1 MESLSEL
8 RERRAL
14 ECRLTP
20 DRALGSLDEAEAF
33 LQDRALLTRTP
44 DCALPSL
51 YEACHEPPYAPG
63 TVGFGTWPATKWPW
77 FGALTERG
85 HLCVA
90 VHRGKNLL
98 VSAEATALLD
108 PICRAETDRMRA
120 EDPGWR
126 RLLDHLARVGP
137 STTEDLRTELSLKR
151 QELKALRSP
160 LERCGVIVAR
170 SVAMTSG
177 RDHGDGD
184 AGGGGDGHRHDS
196 ELSLW
201 DQAYHATPAAQAG
214 ISATA
219 ATSTMVATVD
229 SPATSATSASS
240 DPAEAFADLLVTAV
254 RGAVVAPE
262 PELRRWFSW
271 SWYWTDTLVDD
282 LVRCGRLRRLDA
294 HIAVT
299 GSALPA
305 LGCGAWPRPGAGG
318 GAGCASDGMRP
329 THWARPGVRRPVIDT
344 PSSLSPRTT
353 GRTQMRVSV
362 GTPGRGVPWAAHD
375 DARDRKTPP
384 PTEHN
389 HDPRAQRFSGIR
401 HWHLKTRTPHHEDT
415 DWSRRQT
422 RPAAPLGKLSPGMSS
437 GGLTR

>member
-8 RERRAL
+8 RERRAF

-33 LQDRALLTRTP
+33 LRERALLTRTP

-63 TVGFGTWPATKWPW
+63 TAGFGTWPATKWPW

-85 HLCVA
+85 HLCVG

-98 VSAEATALLD
+98 VSPEAAALLD

-177 RDHGDGD
+177 RRDAVDAGGVDGGGGGGGVDGGSGD
-184 AGGGGDGHRHDS
+184 GGGGDGHRHDS
-196 ELSLW
+196 ELSRW
-201 DQAYHATPAAQAG
+201 DQAYHGPPAATTVTTV
-214 ISATA
+214 TA
-219 ATSTMVATVD
+219 AT
-229 SPATSATSASS
+229 S
-240 DPAEAFADLLVTAV
+240 DPAEAFADLLVAAV
-254 RGAVVAPE
+254 RAAVVAPE

-271 SWYWTDTLVDD
+271 PWYWTDTLIDD
-282 LVRCGRLRRLDA
+282 LIRAGRLRRLDA
-294 HIAVT
+294 NIAV
-299 GSALPA
+299 
-305 LGCGAWPRPGAGG
+305 
-318 GAGCASDGMRP
+318 
-329 THWARPGVRRPVIDT
+329 
-344 PSSLSPRTT
+344 
-353 GRTQMRVSV
+353 VS
-362 GTPGRGVPWAAHD
+362 R
-375 DARDRKTPP
+375 
-384 PTEHN
+384 
-389 HDPRAQRFSGIR
+389 
-401 HWHLKTRTPHHEDT
+401 
-415 DWSRRQT
+415 
-422 RPAAPLGKLSPGMSS
+422 
-437 GGLTR
+437 

>member
-8 RERRAL
+8 RERRAF

-63 TVGFGTWPATKWPW
+63 TAGFGTWPATKWPW

-98 VSAEATALLD
+98 VSAEAAALLD

-170 SVAMTSG
+170 SIAMTSG

-184 AGGGGDGHRHDS
+184 ADWRRRRRSPARHRTVP
-196 ELSLW
+196 LGPGL
-201 DQAYHATPAAQAG
+201 PRPPVAQPDP
-214 ISATA
+214 TA
-219 ATSTMVATVD
+219 ATSATV
-229 SPATSATSASS
+229 P
-240 DPAEAFADLLVTAV
+240 
-254 RGAVVAPE
+254 
-262 PELRRWFSW
+262 
-271 SWYWTDTLVDD
+271 
-282 LVRCGRLRRLDA
+282 
-294 HIAVT
+294 
-299 GSALPA
+299 
-305 LGCGAWPRPGAGG
+305 
-318 GAGCASDGMRP
+318 
-329 THWARPGVRRPVIDT
+329 
-344 PSSLSPRTT
+344 
-353 GRTQMRVSV
+353 
-362 GTPGRGVPWAAHD
+362 
-375 DARDRKTPP
+375 
-384 PTEHN
+384 
-389 HDPRAQRFSGIR
+389 
-401 HWHLKTRTPHHEDT
+401 
-415 DWSRRQT
+415 
-422 RPAAPLGKLSPGMSS
+422 
-437 GGLTR
+437 

>member
-8 RERRAL
+8 RERRAF

-33 LQDRALLTRTP
+33 LRDRALLTRTP

-63 TVGFGTWPATKWPW
+63 TAGFGSWPATKWPW

-85 HLCVA
+85 HLCVG

-98 VSAEATALLD
+98 VSAEAAALLD
-108 PICRAETDRMRA
+108 PIIRAETDRMRA

-170 SVAMTSG
+170 SIAMTSG
-177 RDHGDGD
+177 RGDADGD
-184 AGGGGDGHRHDS
+184 AGGGGHRHDS
-196 ELSLW
+196 ELSRW
-201 DQAYHATPAAQAG
+201 DQAYHGPPA
-214 ISATA
+214 ATA
-219 ATSTMVATVD
+219 ATAAT
-229 SPATSATSASS
+229 S

-254 RGAVVAPE
+254 RAAVIAPE

-271 SWYWTDTLVDD
+271 PWYWTDTLIDD
-282 LVRCGRLRRLDA
+282 LIQAGRLRRLDA
-294 HIAVT
+294 DIAV
-299 GSALPA
+299 
-305 LGCGAWPRPGAGG
+305 
-318 GAGCASDGMRP
+318 
-329 THWARPGVRRPVIDT
+329 V
-344 PSSLSPRTT
+344 SP
-353 GRTQMRVSV
+353 
-362 GTPGRGVPWAAHD
+362 
-375 DARDRKTPP
+375 
-384 PTEHN
+384 
-389 HDPRAQRFSGIR
+389 
-401 HWHLKTRTPHHEDT
+401 
-415 DWSRRQT
+415 
-422 RPAAPLGKLSPGMSS
+422 
-437 GGLTR
+437 

>member
-8 RERRAL
+8 RERRAF

-33 LQDRALLTRTP
+33 LRERALLTRTP

-51 YEACHEPPYAPG
+51 YEACHEPPYRPG
-63 TVGFGTWPATKWPW
+63 VAGFGTWPATKWPW

-85 HLCVA
+85 HLCVG

-98 VSAEATALLD
+98 VSAEAAALLD
-108 PICRAETDRMRA
+108 PIIRAETDRMRA

-177 RDHGDGD
+177 RRDAVDAGGVDGGGGGGGVDGGSGD
-184 AGGGGDGHRHDS
+184 GGGGDGHRHDS
-196 ELSLW
+196 ELSRW
-201 DQAYHATPAAQAG
+201 DQAYHGPPVAPAASADPA
-214 ISATA
+214 ATA
-219 ATSTMVATVD
+219 DTVATAD
-229 SPATSATSASS
+229 PA

-254 RGAVVAPE
+254 RAAVVAPE

-271 SWYWTDTLVDD
+271 PWYWTDTLIDD
-282 LVRCGRLRRLDA
+282 LVRAGRLRRLDA
-294 HIAVT
+294 YIAV
-299 GSALPA
+299 
-305 LGCGAWPRPGAGG
+305 
-318 GAGCASDGMRP
+318 
-329 THWARPGVRRPVIDT
+329 V
-344 PSSLSPRTT
+344 
-353 GRTQMRVSV
+353 GR
-362 GTPGRGVPWAAHD
+362 
-375 DARDRKTPP
+375 
-384 PTEHN
+384 
-389 HDPRAQRFSGIR
+389 
-401 HWHLKTRTPHHEDT
+401 
-415 DWSRRQT
+415 
-422 RPAAPLGKLSPGMSS
+422 
-437 GGLTR
+437 

>member
-8 RERRAL
+8 RERRAV

-33 LQDRALLTRTP
+33 LQERALLTRTP

-51 YEACHEPPYAPG
+51 YEACHEPPYRPG
-63 TVGFGTWPATKWPW
+63 AAGFGTWPATKWPW

-98 VSAEATALLD
+98 VSPEAAALLD
-108 PICRAETDRMRA
+108 PIIRAETDRMRA

-177 RDHGDGD
+177 RGD
-184 AGGGGDGHRHDS
+184 ANGDAGGDGHRHDS
-196 ELSLW
+196 ELSRW
-201 DQAYHATPAAQAG
+201 DQAYHGPSAATT
-214 ISATA
+214 ATA
-219 ATSTMVATVD
+219 ATA
-229 SPATSATSASS
+229 

-254 RGAVVAPE
+254 RAAVVAPE

-271 SWYWTDTLVDD
+271 PWYWTDTLIDD
-282 LVRCGRLRRLDA
+282 LIRAGRLRRLDA
-294 HIAVT
+294 NIAV
-299 GSALPA
+299 
-305 LGCGAWPRPGAGG
+305 
-318 GAGCASDGMRP
+318 
-329 THWARPGVRRPVIDT
+329 
-344 PSSLSPRTT
+344 
-353 GRTQMRVSV
+353 VS
-362 GTPGRGVPWAAHD
+362 R
-375 DARDRKTPP
+375 
-384 PTEHN
+384 
-389 HDPRAQRFSGIR
+389 
-401 HWHLKTRTPHHEDT
+401 
-415 DWSRRQT
+415 
-422 RPAAPLGKLSPGMSS
+422 
-437 GGLTR
+437 

>member
-8 RERRAL
+8 RERRAF

-33 LQDRALLTRTP
+33 LRDRAVLTRTP

-98 VSAEATALLD
+98 VSAEAAALLD
-108 PICRAETDRMRA
+108 PICRAETERVSA
-120 EDPGWR
+120 ADPGWR

-170 SVAMTSG
+170 SIAMTSG
-177 RDHGDGD
+177 RGD
-184 AGGGGDGHRHDS
+184 AAADSGGSHRQDS
-196 ELSLW
+196 ELSRW
-201 DQAYHATPAAQAG
+201 DQAYHAPPAA
-214 ISATA
+214 T
-219 ATSTMVATVD
+219 
-229 SPATSATSASS
+229 S
-240 DPAEAFADLLVTAV
+240 DPAEAFADLLVAAV
-254 RGAVVAPE
+254 RAAVVAPE

-271 SWYWTDTLVDD
+271 TWYWTDTLVDD
-282 LVRCGRLRRLDA
+282 LIRSGRLCRLDA
-294 HIAVT
+294 HIAVAVA
-299 GSALPA
+299 GSA
-305 LGCGAWPRPGAGG
+305 
-318 GAGCASDGMRP
+318 S
-329 THWARPGVRRPVIDT
+329 
-344 PSSLSPRTT
+344 
-353 GRTQMRVSV
+353 
-362 GTPGRGVPWAAHD
+362 
-375 DARDRKTPP
+375 
-384 PTEHN
+384 
-389 HDPRAQRFSGIR
+389 
-401 HWHLKTRTPHHEDT
+401 
-415 DWSRRQT
+415 
-422 RPAAPLGKLSPGMSS
+422 
-437 GGLTR
+437 

>member
-8 RERRAL
+8 RERRAF

-33 LQDRALLTRTP
+33 LRERALLTRTP

-51 YEACHEPPYAPG
+51 YEACHEPPYRPG
-63 TVGFGTWPATKWPW
+63 TPGFGSWPATRWPW

-85 HLCVA
+85 HLCVG

-98 VSAEATALLD
+98 VSPEAAALLD

-177 RDHGDGD
+177 REDADGD
-184 AGGGGDGHRHDS
+184 AGGDGHRHDS
-196 ELSLW
+196 ELSRW
-201 DQAYHATPAAQAG
+201 DQAYHGPPAATA
-214 ISATA
+214 STAATA
-219 ATSTMVATVD
+219 ATA
-229 SPATSATSASS
+229 
-240 DPAEAFADLLVTAV
+240 DPAEAFGDLLVTAV
-254 RGAVVAPE
+254 QAAVVAPE

-271 SWYWTDTLVDD
+271 PWYWTDTLIDD
-282 LVRCGRLRRLDA
+282 LVRAGRLRRLDA
-294 HIAVT
+294 YIAV
-299 GSALPA
+299 
-305 LGCGAWPRPGAGG
+305 
-318 GAGCASDGMRP
+318 
-329 THWARPGVRRPVIDT
+329 V
-344 PSSLSPRTT
+344 
-353 GRTQMRVSV
+353 GR
-362 GTPGRGVPWAAHD
+362 
-375 DARDRKTPP
+375 
-384 PTEHN
+384 
-389 HDPRAQRFSGIR
+389 
-401 HWHLKTRTPHHEDT
+401 
-415 DWSRRQT
+415 
-422 RPAAPLGKLSPGMSS
+422 
-437 GGLTR
+437 

>member
-8 RERRAL
+8 RERRAF

-33 LQDRALLTRTP
+33 LLERALLTRTP

-63 TVGFGTWPATKWPW
+63 TAGFGTWPATKWPW

-98 VSAEATALLD
+98 VSAGAAALLD

-120 EDPGWR
+120 ENPGWR

-160 LERCGVIVAR
+160 LERCGVIVTR

-177 RDHGDGD
+177 RDHGGGD
-184 AGGGGDGHRHDS
+184 DPGGDDAGGDGHRHDS
-196 ELSLW
+196 QLSRW
-201 DQAYHATPAAQAG
+201 DQAYHGPPAATAT
-214 ISATA
+214 TA
-219 ATSTMVATVD
+219 AT
-229 SPATSATSASS
+229 S

-254 RGAVVAPE
+254 RAAVVAPE

-271 SWYWTDTLVDD
+271 PWYWTDTLIDD
-282 LVRCGRLRRLDA
+282 LIRAGRLRRLDA
-294 HIAVT
+294 NIA
-299 GSALPA
+299 
-305 LGCGAWPRPGAGG
+305 
-318 GAGCASDGMRP
+318 
-329 THWARPGVRRPVIDT
+329 I
-344 PSSLSPRTT
+344 
-353 GRTQMRVSV
+353 VS
-362 GTPGRGVPWAAHD
+362 R
-375 DARDRKTPP
+375 
-384 PTEHN
+384 
-389 HDPRAQRFSGIR
+389 
-401 HWHLKTRTPHHEDT
+401 
-415 DWSRRQT
+415 
-422 RPAAPLGKLSPGMSS
+422 
-437 GGLTR
+437 